1 MMVPL
6 SIIIPCLN
14 EASGMVAA
22 LERLQPLRRR
32 GAEIIVVDG
41 GSSDGSVVLTAPH
54 ADQVLAAPRGRASQM
69 NAGAAVALGGI
80 LLFLHADC
88 MLPPDADRLIVD
100 GFATSSRRWGRFDVC
115 LDGIH
120 PLLRLVA
127 FIMNRRSRLTGIA
140 TGDQGMFVTRELFAA
155 AGGFPEIPLMEDIAF
170 SRILKSHG
178 APLCLRARITASGRR
193 WEERGVLRTIVLM
206 WRLRLAYFLGADPAD
221 LALRYDGARVR
232 R

>member
-1 MMVPL
+1 
-6 SIIIPCLN
+6 
-14 EASGMVAA
+14 MVAA
-22 LERLQPLRRR
+22 LEHLQPLRRR

-41 GSSDGSVVLTAPH
+41 GSSDGSVALAAPH

-69 NAGAAVALGGI
+69 NAGAAVARGGV

-88 MLPPDADRLIVD
+88 VLPPDADRLIVD
-100 GFATSSRRWGRFDVC
+100 GFATSSRRWGHFDVC
-115 LDGIH
+115 LAGGH
-120 PLLRLVA
+120 PLLGLIA
-127 FIMNRRSRLTGIA
+127 FMMNLRSRLTGIA

-155 AGGFPEIPLMEDIAF
+155 AGGFPQMPLMEDIAF

-193 WEERGVLRTIVLM
+193 WEERGVLRTIMLM

-221 LALRYDGARVR
+221 LALHYDGARAR